1 MRLESHMLKT
11 LALTMTLVL
20 VGAGPTLADWDIG
33 DPYKMHFPQLPDE
46 NSTGLDVH
54 ASWPWQPGATQGK
67 ILADDFL
74 CTATGPITDIHI
86 WGSWLND
93 VLPNPNGTNPD
104 ANAVAFKLSIHA
116 DIPAVVDLATG
127 QVLEHSRPGEELW
140 QTVFS
145 STNPNKTA
153 RLWSTGPEQF
163 YDPNIDQIIGSDS
176 QIWQYNFFIDPA
188 DAWVQE
194 KGTIYWLDVQA
205 VPDEQQA
212 VFGWKSSRDHWN
224 DDAVWGDT
232 DAMFGDVNAAGWSE
246 LIYPAGHP
254 LEGQSIDLAFVITPE
269 PASMALMALGGLMM
283 FRRRKTT

>member
-1 MRLESHMLKT
+1 MRRRTHMTKT
-11 LALTMTLVL
+11 LALTITLVL
-20 VGAGPTLADWDIG
+20 VGAGTALADWDIG

-46 NSTGLDVH
+46 NDTGLDVH
-54 ASWPWQPGATQGK
+54 ASWPWQPGVNTGK

-74 CTATGPITDIHI
+74 CTQTGPITDIHI

-104 ANAVAFKLSIHA
+104 ANAVSFKLSIHE
-116 DIPAVVDLATG
+116 DIPDPDGTG
-127 QVLEHSRPGEELW
+127 PLYSQPGPKLW
-140 QTVFS
+140 ETVFS

-163 YDPNIDQIIGSDS
+163 YDPNLDQIIGSDS
-176 QIWQYNFFIDPA
+176 QIWQYNFDIDA
-188 DAWVQE
+188 AEAFVQQA
-194 KGTIYWLDVQA
+194 GTIYWLDVQA

-212 VFGWKSSRDHWN
+212 VFGWKTSRDKWN

-246 LIYPAGHP
+246 LIYPPGHQ
-254 LEGQSIDLAFVITPE
+254 LEGLSIDLAFVITPE
-269 PASMALMALGGLMM
+269 PASMAFMALGGLLM
-283 FRRRKTT
+283 FRRRKTTA